1 MFILYCLFWIG
12 IFLIA
17 YSYVI
22 YPALLWFFSKRVKTE
37 EPTDSKEED
46 FPTMTLFITAY
57 NEEKYINEKVANSQE
72 LIYPKDKLKQVWLTD
87 GSTDQTNEL
96 LANYPHI
103 SVFYNPERKGKTNAI
118 NRGMQFVD
126 TELVVF
132 SDANTLLNAEALLN
146 IARKFENKKVGCV
159 AGEKRIFTKA
169 KNNVAAFGEGFYW
182 KYESFLKQLDA
193 KLGSTIGAA
202 GELFGIRTSLFS
214 NIPDDMILDDFLI
227 SMRIAMQGYKI
238 DYSPN
243 AFAIENPSANID
255 EEMKRKI
262 RIAAGSIQATVR
274 LKKLLNPFRY
284 KFLSVQYLSH
294 KVLRWIVIPYLLPM
308 LIIVNLVIICQK
320 KVPNIYLITAFLQAT
335 MYILALL
342 GKWLKN
348 KNISWNF
355 IFIPYYFF
363 MANYAMYLGLF
374 RYSKGK
380 QTVIW
385 EQAKRAN

>member
-1 MFILYCLFWIG
+1 MLMLYCLFWIG

-22 YPALLWFFSKRVKTE
+22 YPALLWIISKTLKKEVVTE
-37 EPTDSKEED
+37 YKEENL
-46 FPTMTLFITAY
+46 PTLTLFISAY
-57 NEEKYINEKVANSQE
+57 NEEKYVKEKVENSQQ

-103 SVFYNPERKGKTNAI
+103 KIYHNAERKGKTNAI

-132 SDANTLLNAEALLN
+132 SDANTLLNPEALLN

-193 KLGSTIGAA
+193 RMGSTIGAA
-202 GELFGIRTSLFS
+202 GELFGIRTALFS
-214 NIPDDMILDDFLI
+214 NIADDVILDDFLI
-227 SMRIAMQGYKI
+227 SMQIAMQGYKI

-262 RIAAGSIQATVR
+262 RIAAGSIQATIR

-284 KFLSVQYLSH
+284 KLLSVQYLSH
-294 KVLRWIVIPYLLPM
+294 KVLRWLIIPYLLP
-308 LIIVNLVIICQK
+308 LLFVVNFIIICQNE
-320 KVPNIYLITAFLQAT
+320 VPTVYLFAAFFQMA
-335 MYILALL
+335 MYLLVLL

-348 KNISWNF
+348 KSISLNF
-355 IFIPYYFF
+355 VFVPYYFF

-374 RYSKGK
+374 KYLKGK

-385 EQAKRAN
+385 EQAKRAD